1 MSDSDSP
8 KPPEGEGNENQPQRR
23 EGGFSQRVQHT
34 SVTARVPEKVAR
46 GVFST
51 GVIIIDGPY
60 EFVIDYVMAL
70 AQPKAVVARVVMS
83 PVVLEQFIAAL
94 KDNIGKYE
102 ARFGPIPA
110 TPKPPQPQRQPTV
123 QEIYDDLKLGE
134 EMNSGVYA
142 NAVLINHGP
151 TEFSFDF
158 ITRFFPNAAVSA
170 RVFMAAGQAPRMLE
184 SLGVSLNR
192 YKQRVEQMRR
202 DEQRPPDEPLTGGIG

>member
-1 MSDSDSP
+1 MSDADSP
-8 KPPEGEGNENQPQRR
+8 KPSEGSSDENQPQRR

-34 SVTARVPEKVAR
+34 PVTARVPEKVAR
-46 GVFST
+46 GVFAT

-70 AQPKAVVARVVMS
+70 ASPKAVVARVVMS
-83 PVVLEQFIAAL
+83 PVVLDQFIIAM
-94 KDNIGKYE
+94 KDNIQKFE
-102 ARFGPIPA
+102 QRFGPIPSA
-110 TPKPPQPQRQPTV
+110 PKPPPPQRQPTV
-123 QEIYDDLKLGE
+123 QEIYDELKLND
-134 EMNSGVYA
+134 EMHAGVYA

-184 SLGVSLNR
+184 SMQISLNR
-192 YKQRVEQMRR
+192 YKQRVEQQRR
-202 DEQRPPDEPLTGGIG
+202 DQPPPPEGPLTGGIG